1 MKVERF
7 QHIHTRTMAAED
19 LASTLAREVVAY
31 TKLRDRP
38 SKLALVVASANAPDR
53 KFTVTAPIVNGRQ
66 LLRVTWPGATDI
78 ADYDRNNCE
87 GVAIIIESGLHSNT
101 ILHLCAI
108 SNSGDLARPPITSWA
123 SLHTMKTHQDR
134 LDIILK
140 ILKTLFTIDAPV
152 STP

>member
-1 MKVERF
+1 
-7 QHIHTRTMAAED
+7 MAAED

-38 SKLALVVASANAPDR
+38 SKLALVVASASADR

-66 LLRVTWPGATDI
+66 LLRVTGPGATDI
-78 ADYDRNNCE
+78 ADYDHNNFE
-87 GVAIIIESGLHSNT
+87 GVATIIESGLHSYT

-152 STP
+152 STPEVVVTGETEG